1 MEHAGPSFDNNIQ
14 NEEYEE
20 YKNNKFKLT
29 LTLESWSK
37 QIDKAIKYVK
47 FVIINLI
54 FSIEVKYITSLFP
67 AYQIVRYLLMR
78 QILYNYKV

>member
-1 MEHAGPSFDNNIQ
+1 MEHDGQSFDNNIQ

-20 YKNNKFKLT
+20 HKNNKFKLA
-29 LTLESWSK
+29 LTLEFWSR
-37 QIDKAIKYVK
+37 QIDKAIKYIK

-54 FSIEVKYITSLFP
+54 FSVEVKYTTSLFP
-67 AYQIVRYLLMR
+67 ACQIVRYLSMR

>member
-1 MEHAGPSFDNNIQ
+1 MEHAGRSFDNNIQ

-20 YKNNKFKLT
+20 YKNNKFKWT
-29 LTLESWSK
+29 LTVESWSK